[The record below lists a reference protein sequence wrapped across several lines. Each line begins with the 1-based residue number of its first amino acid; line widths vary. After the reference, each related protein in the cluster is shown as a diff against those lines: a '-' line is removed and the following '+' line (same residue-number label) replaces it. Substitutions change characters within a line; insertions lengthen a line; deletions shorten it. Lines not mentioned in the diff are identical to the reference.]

1 MLVGLLISFITSP
14 PLVSAENINWKTVKR
29 IDSKSELAKYI
40 EIQRKAGKSTIPIVL
55 TNGLTVNIK
64 EFITLCPS
72 SVVTQ
77 KTVANDGRNIL
88 VIYTLTDYPGTKVAN
103 AYLAGNTNQLTPEEK
118 KLYAEAVKI
127 INEAKK
133 YSHAI
138 EREVYIYEQIMNRA
152 SYQTGDMS
160 TPQRFTTATGALIDG
175 KANCQGYSDAFYMLG
190 RMCGLNVGRMSGQ
203 VGGGGH
209 SWNTITFEDGKTYC
223 VDVTLGDNA
232 IGFGGFRNFN
242 SYVYFNAPVEIM
254 QATHTWDWSLAPA
267 NLQPS
272 IDGRYSYCVF
282 GSNLARTNNA
292 ESGLKLI
299 AKKIG
304 AENKKW
310 FSVLVPFDERFS
322 AANIKQT
329 LAYLVNELSAKY
341 HSQVQVYLYD
351 KKYGDYLIF
360 MVAVP

>member
-1 MLVGLLISFITSP
+1 
-14 PLVSAENINWKTVKR
+14 
-29 IDSKSELAKYI
+29 
-40 EIQRKAGKSTIPIVL
+40 
-55 TNGLTVNIK
+55 
-64 EFITLCPS
+64 
-72 SVVTQ
+72 
-77 KTVANDGRNIL
+77 
-88 VIYTLTDYPGTKVAN
+88 
-103 AYLAGNTNQLTPEEK
+103 
-118 KLYAEAVKI
+118 
-127 INEAKK
+127 
-133 YSHAI
+133 
-138 EREVYIYEQIMNRA
+138 
-152 SYQTGDMS
+152 
-160 TPQRFTTATGALIDG
+160 
-175 KANCQGYSDAFYMLG
+175 
-190 RMCGLNVGRMSGQ
+190 
-203 VGGGGH
+203 
-209 SWNTITFEDGKTYC
+209 
-223 VDVTLGDNA
+223 
-232 IGFGGFRNFN
+232 
-242 SYVYFNAPVEIM
+242 M